1 MVMTESLDY
10 FDAIDYLSSIKLQES
25 IQAMNEEFTQW
36 LIENEFYQEASPPN
50 NKGPWQQEMISSIQ
64 NIVTQTMQYAF
75 KEIQTNKGFLN
86 REKNTI
92 LNLKQF
98 PPKPSEYLKNST
110 NYQAAIQRLSA
121 PFGSGLGGLDLS
133 KVDDNAKANLPLKK
147 ALIPTYDGKSDFAQ
161 FAKLYYY
168 GGEGQRSNLTPQQ
181 VGQLMQIGYQFC
193 TQYEARLQAL
203 QNDVRVI
210 TNFIQQNPQT
220 GQIQNQTQSDLAKIQ
235 AMQSNKA
242 VMTQGMASTNPG
254 ANVGVARPVN
264 ADTDFDLFM
273 KHYFEDDETDI
284 INEAD
289 PVVSGNKPVSP
300 VTSPKETKPTPPQ
313 SLASNGPDKDFGKPR
328 GVPVDSKAL
337 AGHKQEIAAGIVRDV
352 LAAKLAAL
360 GMVYRDF
367 MMIMRTHVSAHKGAN
382 AANYGMPP
390 PQQKQQ
396 VPQQQPQPNQ
406 AMKR

>member
-10 FDAIDYLSSIKLQES
+10 FDAIDYLSSIRLKED
-25 IQAMNEEFTQW
+25 IQTMNEEFVQW
-36 LIENEFYQEASPPN
+36 LIENDFYQEAAPT

-64 NIVTQTMQYAF
+64 NIVTQTMQYAY
-75 KEIQTNKGFLN
+75 KEMQTNKAFLT

-92 LNLKQF
+92 TNLKQF
-98 PPKPSEYLKNST
+98 PPKPSEYLKNAT

-121 PFGSGLGGLDLS
+121 PFGAGLGGLDLS
-133 KVDDNAKANLPLKK
+133 KIEDNEKGNIPLKK
-147 ALIPTYDGKSDFAQ
+147 ALIPNYDGKSDFAQ

-168 GGEGQRSNLTPQQ
+168 GGEGQRANLTPQQ
-181 VGQLMQIGYQFC
+181 VGQLIQIGYQFC
-193 TQYEARLQAL
+193 TQYEARLHAL

-242 VMTQGMASTNPG
+242 AMTQGMASTNPG
-254 ANVGVARPVN
+254 ANAGVARPVN

-273 KHYFEDDETDI
+273 KYYFEDDEVDS

-300 VTSPKETKPTPPQ
+300 VTNPKETKPTPPQ
-313 SLASNGPDKDFGKPR
+313 SVVANGPDKDFGKPR

-337 AGHKQEIAAGIVRDV
+337 ADHKQEVAASIIRTV
-352 LAAKLAAL
+352 LAAKLAAIN
-360 GMVYRDF
+360 MVYRDF
-367 MMIMRTHVSAHKGAN
+367 IMLMRTHVSAHKGAA
-382 AANYGMPP
+382 AANLGMPP
-390 PQQKQQ
+390 PQQKQPPQQQ
-396 VPQQQPQPNQ
+396 VPQQ
-406 AMKR
+406 